1 MSGEVASRV
10 WMWALRWLLLT
21 ALWLA
26 LADSR
31 AQPEWIAA
39 AVTGAIGA
47 TFAGAIVHP
56 GNPRTV
62 RALISL
68 VRTMGARI
76 VLRPIGRLPIDC
88 ALLTAALWRHVLRRE
103 RIAGRFRAAR
113 HSPPV
118 GARTAAAR
126 SVAEIWGS
134 VMPNRYVVGIDDE
147 EDVTLVHELIPTDQ
161 PLDPLAK

>member
-10 WMWALRWLLLT
+10 WMWALRWLLLA

-31 AQPEWIAA
+31 AKAEWIAA
-39 AVTGAIGA
+39 VVVGAIGA
-47 TFAGAIVHP
+47 TFAGAIVRP

-62 RALISL
+62 RGLIAL
-68 VRTMGARI
+68 VRALRAKI
-76 VLRPIGRLPIDC
+76 VLRPFWRLAIDSS
-88 ALLTAALWRHVLRRE
+88 LLTAALWRRVVRRE
-103 RIAGRFRAAR
+103 RIAGSFRATR
-113 HSPPV
+113 HAPPAA
-118 GARTAAAR
+118 ARTAAGR

-147 EDVTLVHELIPTDQ
+147 EDVILVHELIASDQ